1 MNDANKTLVIA
12 AYQRGIAVHAICHAA
27 NIAPSSLYHI
37 LDGAGI
43 PRRVPSDPAER
54 IAVELLQAHEAKQW
68 LCESEVMRRTGAT
81 ASVVGRVRNELQA
94 EGRVGTQ
101 RDYAVCYICGKPAV
115 ARAMCHT
122 HYREARHR
130 QAQRSAST

>member
-1 MNDANKTLVIA
+1 MNDANKALVVA

-68 LCESEVMRRTGAT
+68 LCRSELMRRVPGATGAMID
-81 ASVVGRVRNELQA
+81 RVRNELQ
-94 EGRVGTQ
+94 EQGRVGT
-101 RDYAVCYICGKPAV
+101 RADYAVCYLCGKPAV

-130 QAQRSAST
+130 QAQRSAG